1 MIDSNGKLLTHTI
14 NQLLLR
20 WVCCYLVSRVNWWL
34 HLLCQDAAHETKSSG
49 SQVRQ
54 SFDRYKCIHCHDGNC
69 TTVNRKKSTPPIQH
83 HNCHA
88 SHPHAH
94 HRRHSTSP
102 ATAESLL
109 DNEIVERA
117 EESLLILR
125 YLLTR
130 HKNQSD
136 ESRTINEWHLLAL
149 AVDKLLFWLFFVIII
164 SSSLFFLVVVPAK
177 KRGVSL
183 IFSWSQAFLAPLVFF
198 LSLSLLFSASR
209 FSSSSLDSSAIVW
222 KWYSHHI

>member
-1 MIDSNGKLLTHTI
+1 MQFVSLLFSS
-14 NQLLLR
+14 LA
-20 WVCCYLVSRVNWWL
+20 
-34 HLLCQDAAHETKSSG
+34 QDAAHETKSSG

-54 SFDRYKCIHCHDGNC
+54 SLDRYKCNYCHDGNC
-69 TTVNRKKSTPPIQH
+69 ATVNRKKSTPPIQH
-83 HNCHA
+83 HN
-88 SHPHAH
+88 SHHPPAHH

-102 ATAESLL
+102 AADTLL

-183 IFSWSQAFLAPLVFF
+183 IFS
-198 LSLSLLFSASR
+198 
-209 FSSSSLDSSAIVW
+209 
-222 KWYSHHI
+222 